1 MASGYH
7 LPISKLLSAVT
18 WLLVTLSFLT
28 SLLLLASDVLTTPL
42 SHAPV
47 SAAPLFLIGAASLA
61 FVLLTRPK
69 PLDLFKALI
78 VSSAFI
84 LWGVDQLLPAS
95 WLATTLGDVVIVLYV
110 IDLGWMIVDRLKQ
123 FRASDKL

>member
-28 SLLLLASDVLTTPL
+28 SLLASDVLTTPL